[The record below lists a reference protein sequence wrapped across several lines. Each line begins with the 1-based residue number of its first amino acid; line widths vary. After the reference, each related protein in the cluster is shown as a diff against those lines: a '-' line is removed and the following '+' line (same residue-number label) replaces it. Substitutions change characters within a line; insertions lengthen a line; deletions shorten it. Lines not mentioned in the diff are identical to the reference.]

1 MILDCCEPVPL
12 PHYNKRH
19 VPGQNKCWKDE
30 KRGRPPH
37 LWALSTHFRP
47 LDYTKSFLPWLHKW
61 DTLKDAQVATSQW
74 KKWLWT
80 QKRTTTTFKKNFDL
94 EKQNQISVKLS
105 RVFFFSVSSSGCL
118 VVIKDY
124 CQDWRVSLMATPR
137 GSEVTVE
144 TELVRVER
152 TRVVERERGS
162 IWLWSLAAH

>member
-94 EKQNQISVKLS
+94 EKKKPNQREVVP
-105 RVFFFSVSSSGCL
+105 RFFFLCQFQWLSCGDQRLLSGLAGFPHGDSSGFRG
-118 VVIKDY
+118 DGRN
-124 CQDWRVSLMATPR
+124 RVS
-137 GSEVTVE
+137 
-144 TELVRVER
+144 
-152 TRVVERERGS
+152 
-162 IWLWSLAAH
+162 